1 LIYPRTT
8 QPKI

>member
-1 LIYPRTT
+1 MEKATT